1 MQGLLITVLDSYY
14 SESLYG
20 IQKLIDRTIHRIKH
34 LSWEISDMVADVL
47 TTEFFVISFFIGM
60 VIGLLTIATGN
71 PIWKIVDIFALIV
84 VIIGFMAFIPTTN
97 SQTTIEQAANQVS
110 NLMLYFVNV
119 VIPFLIGDAISSA
132 GYTFVTGK

>member
-1 MQGLLITVLDSYY
+1 VQGLLITVLDSYY